1 MRLESIKKLNITLL
15 FSSPLNHNLVSHQD
29 LFDLFKTGD
38 YQNDINNFIAAPGIR
53 ALILP
58 AQQRDVV
65 FESNRIIINER
76 TGKNPDESDLI
87 SSLEKISG
95 KNFFEKE
102 KIAAYGFNYEIIA
115 ISDDENFG
123 TNDLVSDKIA
133 NIGAIR
139 GAGVDFVFD
148 KDDKRYVAKI
158 KSLEDVMK
166 KFAVDLN
173 IHYSQKDLPSFDDLK
188 KHLIAGFGEL
198 KSLIAKI

>member
-1 MRLESIKKLNITLL
+1 MESIKKLNITLL

-102 KIAAYGFNYEIIA
+102 KIAAYGFNYEITA

>member
-1 MRLESIKKLNITLL
+1 LESIKKLNITLL

>member
-1 MRLESIKKLNITLL
+1 MESIKKLNITLL